1 MRASYSWPAG
11 LELVAGC
18 FSCSYDTGR
27 LHLVAHQYSLSCIS
41 RFTFIS
47 GFPVQD
53 RGCMAEVDE
62 QSSLKTCGHKSGRGA
77 ADAGFVPAFH
87 LVDEHCGL

>member
-1 MRASYSWPAG
+1 
-11 LELVAGC
+11 
-18 FSCSYDTGR
+18 
-27 LHLVAHQYSLSCIS
+27 
-41 RFTFIS
+41 
-47 GFPVQD
+47 
-53 RGCMAEVDE
+53 MAEVDE